1 MITPWLEP
9 FWNQCI
15 QAVKQGRLP
24 HALLISGCAGLGK
37 LAFAQALAQHILCS
51 AKEEPACGQCQSCLW
66 FQAGNHPDFSVVC
79 PEEDKKQIGIAQ
91 IRDLSE
97 ALTKTGYGSHQ
108 VVIIHPAEAMNRA
121 SANALLKTLEEPN
134 GQVIL
139 LLVCDHPASLLPTI
153 RSRCQE
159 LRVQQPSTEIALS
172 WLEAELCE
180 LAQQSDTAGKTA
192 ASSTVTSSRP
202 SKKRVAQIP
211 TEVPSATELLALAD
225 GLPLRALRLAQTGE
239 WQQHN
244 AISADFI
251 RVLSG
256 QMTILKAAELW
267 SKQSPLAVLTILATL
282 VQDMIRLMTGLS
294 IAHIQHRQHAADL
307 QRLVQQCQ
315 LHQLWSFMREILLAK
330 RRAMSTAN
338 PNVQLLL
345 ESVLLSYFSNKQ
357 RAKP

>member
-9 FWNQCI
+9 FWNHCI
-15 QAVKQGRLP
+15 QAFKQGRLP

-51 AKEEPACGQCQSCLW
+51 AKEERACGQCQSCLW
-66 FQAGNHPDFSVVC
+66 FQAGNHPDFSLVR

-97 ALTKTGYGSHQ
+97 ALTRTGYGSHQ

-172 WLEAELCE
+172 WLTTELSE
-180 LAQQSDTAGKTA
+180 LAQQSDLAAKA
-192 ASSTVTSSRP
+192 ASSTTTSSRP
-202 SKKRVAQIP
+202 SKKRAVQTP
-211 TEVPSATELLALAD
+211 TEMPSPAELLALAD
-225 GLPLRALRLAQTGE
+225 GLPLRAFRLAQTGE

-294 IAHIQHRQHAADL
+294 TAQIQHRHHAADL

-357 RAKP
+357 RAKL